1 MDNEIILVEKSEGI
15 GTITLNRPEVLN
27 ALSSLSYKKLD
38 EAITD
43 MEGDPT
49 VKAIIITG
57 AGNRA
62 FTAGADI
69 HEMTRNAENDKPP
82 PVDPKR
88 AFYSWHVASCTK
100 PTIGAING
108 LAYGGGAVLA
118 SSLDIR
124 VGCQET
130 KFRFLAAAYGRVN
143 ATWSLPMQIGW
154 PAAKELLFTARVVEA
169 QESLQLGLLNHLV
182 DSKQLMAKSRELAS
196 LIASNDPRMV
206 QGTKELITGNIGNS
220 WHNHYED
227 EQEALKTKL
236 LPTPV
241 LEGFKPFIERK
252 GRKP

>member
-1 MDNEIILVEKSEGI
+1 MDNEIILVEKSDGI

-27 ALSSLSYKKLD
+27 ALSSLSYKRLD

-43 MEGDPT
+43 MEEDPT

-57 AGNRA
+57 TGNRA

-69 HEMTRNAENDKPP
+69 HEMTRNAESDNPP

-88 AFYSWHVASCTK
+88 ASYSWHVASCTK

-182 DSKQLMAKSRELAS
+182 DTDQLMSKSRELAN
-196 LIASNDPRMV
+196 LIANNDPRMV
-206 QGTKELITGNIGNS
+206 QGTKELMIGNIGDS
-220 WHNHYED
+220 WHNHYES
-227 EQEALKTKL
+227 ELKALKTKL

>member
-1 MDNEIILVEKSEGI
+1 MDNEIILVEKSDGI

-27 ALSSLSYKKLD
+27 ALSSLSYKRLD

-43 MEGDPT
+43 MEEDPT

-57 AGNRA
+57 TGNSA

-69 HEMTRNAENDKPP
+69 HEMTRNAESDTPP

-88 AFYSWHVASCTK
+88 ASYSWHVASCTK

-182 DSKQLMAKSRELAS
+182 DTDQLMSKSRELAN

-206 QGTKELITGNIGNS
+206 QGTKELMIGNIGDS
-220 WHNHYED
+220 WHNHYES
-227 EQEALKTKL
+227 ELEALKTKL